1 MSSSNGVLFLSG
13 VRGDTRRYRIFHP
26 YEQLRLAGV
35 NCGLSHITDRNL
47 PARIAQAS
55 LVVFHR
61 VRADPQVGGLI
72 QALEARDGLAV
83 LDVDDLV
90 FDTKAFSWI
99 DSPDFKDSIR
109 AGLYLEDMHRSRLT
123 LEKSQAVTAST
134 DFLAGLVREQGKPAW
149 VHRNAF
155 SLEMLELSE
164 GAARNRQ
171 VRMGSLT
178 IGYASGTPTHNRDFE
193 LIKPALRQVL
203 QRYAHIELLLV
214 GPLDPGKDWGAL
226 GDRLHT
232 HKLVP
237 WRQLPAMLAR
247 FDINLAPLV
256 PGNPFSQSKSE
267 IKYMEAGLVRV
278 PTVATPTDAF
288 AFAIQTGENGFLA
301 SSEGEWVEALCRL
314 VEDEDLRRRM
324 AENAYADT
332 QQRYHPRV
340 RAAELVD
347 TLNEIHARFHPGPL
361 LAGPILGS
369 RQAASF
375 RLDPVLEANPSFIKM
390 GLYDLRHRG
399 VGTLLKRVWVFFR
412 RLVAPIFPFK

>member
-1 MSSSNGVLFLSG
+1 MSSSNCALFLSG

-35 NCGLSHITDRNL
+35 RCGLAHITDRDL
-47 PARIAQAS
+47 PAKMAQAS

-61 VRADPQVGGLI
+61 VRFDPHIGRLFQS
-72 QALEARDGLAV
+72 LEARDGLAV

-90 FDTKAFSWI
+90 FDTQAFSWI

-109 AGLYLEDMHRSRLT
+109 AGLYLEDMRRSRMT
-123 LEKSQAVTAST
+123 LEKCRAVTAST
-134 DFLAGLVREQGKPAW
+134 DFLAGLVREGGKPAW

-164 GAARNRQ
+164 AAARSRPI
-171 VRMGSLT
+171 RTGRLT

-203 QRYAHIELLLV
+203 QRYAHTELLLL
-214 GPLDPGKDWGAL
+214 GPLDPGTDWGPL
-226 GDRLHT
+226 GERVRT

-237 WRQLPAMLAR
+237 WRQLPALLAQ

-256 PGNPFSQSKSE
+256 SGNPFSQSKSE
-267 IKYMEAGLVRV
+267 IKYMEAGLVKT
-278 PTVATPTDAF
+278 PTIATPTDAF
-288 AFAIQTGENGFLA
+288 AYAIQNGENGMLA
-301 SSEGEWVEALCRL
+301 SGEREWVEGLCRL
-314 VEDEDLRRRM
+314 VEDGALRRRM
-324 AENAYADT
+324 AENAYADI
-332 QQRYHPRV
+332 QERYHPRV
-340 RAAELVD
+340 RSAELVN
-347 TLNEIHARFHPGPL
+347 TLNEIHAQFRSEPFFAAPVPG
-361 LAGPILGS
+361 S
-369 RQAASF
+369 VQAASF
-375 RLDPVLEANPSFIKM
+375 RLDPALEANPSSIKM

-412 RLVAPIFPFK
+412 RLAAPVFPFK